1 MTSNVNLVNHIGAVV
16 SFPVK
21 VKSDRKAEYKCLF
34 QTSRYYQ
41 SLGEVQEIVKHDN
54 FNVKDSQKVL
64 QIVQSARKTL
74 RYVDK
79 KEFNR
84 IDQEDAKKISEVI
97 GSQIEKLQSEEFQ
110 SDSYRARERLF
121 SALNSIKTFS
131 DNCFKKLFI

>member
-16 SFPVK
+16 SFPVT

-41 SLGEVQEIVKHDN
+41 SLGEAQEIVKHDN
-54 FNVKDSQKVL
+54 FNVKDSQTVL
-64 QIVQSARKTL
+64 KIIQVARKIL
-74 RYVDK
+74 KHVDS

-84 IDQEDAKKISEVI
+84 ISYDDAKKISKALS
-97 GSQIEKLQSEEFQ
+97 SQMQILENEEFEL
-110 SDSYRARERLF
+110 DSIRARERLF